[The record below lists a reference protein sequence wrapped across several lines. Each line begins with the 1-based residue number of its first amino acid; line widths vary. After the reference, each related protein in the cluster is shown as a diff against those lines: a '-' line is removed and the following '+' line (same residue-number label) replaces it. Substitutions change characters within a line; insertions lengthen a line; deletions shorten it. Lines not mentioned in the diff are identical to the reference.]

1 MVSQTPS
8 QREFRAM
15 GEQVNVTP
23 PRPTSAARNLV
34 TPPPTRQGT
43 TSYYPAY
50 RKKSRTPPSAIKVDC
65 PQADISEAIKELPS
79 PTRSRAKAKLQA
91 KTAQDHSPRQPKTAQ
106 ADKAARSPS
115 AAPPAPRNTIVAAQ
129 AFEVDLAD
137 LQIGECIGAGTTAE
151 VFKASWHG
159 TDVAVKKLRGPL
171 PSEFH
176 RELAVLSQFRHPH
189 LVLFMGVS
197 TTGHPKII
205 SELCDGGTLFTLLH
219 HQKQMPLSWPQRL
232 KMALDTTKGMN
243 FLHRQQVVH
252 RDLKSLNL
260 LLGAK
265 VDQSIT
271 PWVKISDFGLSRFL
285 PLAPSGNPCVPCHIL
300 MTGGVGTALWM
311 APEVLSGNSYNEKV
325 DVYSF
330 AIVLY
335 ELLTRWIPFDGCG
348 LEPVS
353 IAVAVTTGR
362 RPDTRYVPTDC
373 PSSLCRTMKSCW
385 AHSPSQRPTFDAVIE
400 ILKQIQCA

>member
-1 MVSQTPS
+1 
-8 QREFRAM
+8 M
-15 GEQVNVTP
+15 GEQVV
-23 PRPTSAARNLV
+23 AKAH
-34 TPPPTRQGT
+34 RQQQGP
-43 TSYYPAY
+43 TSYYPTF
-50 RKKSRTPPSAIKVDC
+50 RKKALTPPKRVIQIDC
-65 PQADISEAIKELPS
+65 KAEIVEAIREVPS
-79 PTRSRAKAKLQA
+79 PSRSRAKAKQQA
-91 KTAQDHSPRQPKTAQ
+91 KSPQ
-106 ADKAARSPS
+106 
-115 AAPPAPRNTIVAAQ
+115 APRSTSVAAE

-137 LQIGECIGAGTTAE
+137 LQVGECIGAGTTAE

-171 PSEFH
+171 PSEFQ

-205 SELCDGGTLFTLLH
+205 SELCDGGTLFRLLH
-219 HQKQMPLSWPQRL
+219 QQRDMPISWAQRL
-232 KMALDTTKGMN
+232 KIALDTAKGMN

-260 LLGAK
+260 LLAGK
-265 VDQSIT
+265 VLDQSAS
-271 PWVKISDFGLSRFL
+271 PWVKVSDFGLSRFM
-285 PLAPSGNPCVPCHIL
+285 PLAPSGPCGPCHAT

-311 APEVLSGNSYNEKV
+311 APEVLSGNSYDEKV

-362 RPDTRYVPTDC
+362 RPDTRYVPMDC
-373 PSSLCRTMKSCW
+373 PSPFVSTMKSCW
-385 AHSPSQRPTFDAVIE
+385 AHGPRQRPTFDAVIGM
-400 ILKQIQCA
+400 LKETQCA